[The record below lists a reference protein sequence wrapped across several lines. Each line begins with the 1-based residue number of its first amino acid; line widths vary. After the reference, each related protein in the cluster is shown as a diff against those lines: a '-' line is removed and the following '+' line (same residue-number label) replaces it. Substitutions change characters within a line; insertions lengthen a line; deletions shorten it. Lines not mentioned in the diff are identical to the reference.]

1 MASDPK
7 SGSAAQVDLA
17 IARVLAAEQQAQAS
31 LVATAQEGEARREAA
46 RSSARAIA
54 ARAEAR
60 VAACR
65 ASIEAELASAGAEV
79 DSRIAAL
86 RQASGHPPQ
95 DTRALASA
103 LEALVR
109 ELTGAR

>member
-1 MASDPK
+1 MAYDSK
-7 SGSAAQVDLA
+7 SNSAAQVDLA

-31 LVATAQEGEARREAA
+31 LAATVRECEARREAA

-65 ASIEAELASAGAEV
+65 ASIEAELSAASAEV

-86 RQASGHPPQ
+86 RSASARPPEEARQ
-95 DTRALASA
+95 LACA